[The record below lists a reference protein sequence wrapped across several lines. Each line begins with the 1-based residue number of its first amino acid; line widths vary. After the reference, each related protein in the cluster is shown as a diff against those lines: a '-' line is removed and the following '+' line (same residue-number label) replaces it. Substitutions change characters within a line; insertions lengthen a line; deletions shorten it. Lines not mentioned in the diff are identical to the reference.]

1 MPPLARLETPFG
13 WIITH
18 KFIIIS
24 LMCYINNY
32 LGGMIVDIAYKVK
45 PHTKITRKIQSIM
58 GYLYLVQVR
67 LS

>member
-18 KFIIIS
+18 KLIIIS

-32 LGGMIVDIAYKVK
+32 LGGMTVDIAYKVK
-45 PHTKITRKIQSIM
+45 SHTKITRKIQSIM
-58 GYLYLVQVR
+58 GYLYLVQVG